1 MKKVR
6 VCVAGATG
14 WVGKP
19 LVEAIA
25 KSDDLELVAAVARNS
40 AGQRLG
46 NVRISGSVEE
56 AQRTPFDVF
65 VDYTSATA
73 VKANVLQAIA
83 AGRHVVIGSSGLS
96 DDDFA
101 EIDRAAREKR
111 AGVVA
116 VGNFA
121 VSAGLL
127 VRFAKEAAQHMPSW
141 EIIDYAHDSK
151 VDAPSGTAR
160 ELAWQLSTV
169 GKPRTQVPLEQT
181 VGPRETR
188 GATVSGS
195 QVHSI
200 RLPGYTI
207 GLEVLFGRGDERLS
221 IRYEGGPGPEPYIGG
236 TLAAIRKVSQFTGVV
251 RGLDEIL

>member
-1 MKKVR
+1 MKNVR

-25 KSDDLELVAAVARNS
+25 NSDDLELVAAVARNS

-46 NVRISGSVEE
+46 DVHISGSTEE
-56 AQRTPFDVF
+56 ALATPCDVF

-83 AGRHVVIGSSGLS
+83 AGHHVVIGSSGLS

-121 VSAGLL
+121 ISAGLL
-127 VRFAKEAAQHMPSW
+127 VRFAKETARHMPSW
-141 EIIDYAHDSK
+141 EIIDYAHESK
-151 VDAPSGTAR
+151 VDAPSGTRSASSP
-160 ELAWQLSTV
+160 AWCGDWIRFCSALEDRQSCLSGQAGLPVLQL
-169 GKPRTQVPLEQT
+169 
-181 VGPRETR
+181 
-188 GATVSGS
+188 
-195 QVHSI
+195 
-200 RLPGYTI
+200 
-207 GLEVLFGRGDERLS
+207 
-221 IRYEGGPGPEPYIGG
+221 
-236 TLAAIRKVSQFTGVV
+236 
-251 RGLDEIL
+251 